1 MVIEPFAFAVIVD
14 ESAFTVLL
22 AILSPA
28 VRPTVLLLISTDS
41 SAEIEPPAFAVTL
54 DASTLTVLPV
64 MSSPAVRLM
73 SEFFT
78 ASICA
83 MSIMPPAVTVASAW
97 LAFS

>member
-1 MVIEPFAFAVIVD
+1 MSLSLILTSSVVIEPPAIAVTLD
-14 ESAFTVLL
+14 ASTLTVLL

-28 VRPTVLLLISTDS
+28 VRLI
-41 SAEIEPPAFAVTL
+41 
-54 DASTLTVLPV
+54 
-64 MSSPAVRLM
+64 